1 VQASLDHAHIFSSD
15 LAATLGF
22 FVDLL
27 GAQIVWDE
35 EAAGTRTVRLGLGS
49 SFLHVYDQPPKGER
63 GGAVHH
69 LGVATDDLLALV
81 ESMKQKGYVFRN
93 AIHDEP
99 KFRYVMVAAPDGLLV
114 ELFQS
119 KEPRRWQLP
128 PEVFPD
134 ATS

>member
-1 VQASLDHAHIFSSD
+1 VQVSLDHVHIFSSD

-27 GAQIVWDE
+27 GAEIVWDE
-35 EAAGTRTVRLGLGS
+35 EAAVSPSLRLRRGT
-49 SFLHVYDQPPKGER
+49 SFLHVYDQPPNGER

-93 AIHDEP
+93 SIRDEP
-99 KFRYVMVAAPDGLLV
+99 KFRYVMVAAPDGVLV

-119 KEPRRWQLP
+119 KEPSRWQLP
-128 PEVFPD
+128 PEAFLD
-134 ATS
+134 AAS

>member
-1 VQASLDHAHIFSSD
+1 VQISLDHAHIFSSN

-27 GAQIVWDE
+27 GAEVVWDE
-35 EAAGTRTVRLGLGS
+35 EAAGTRSLRLRLGNG
-49 SFLHVYDQPPKGER
+49 FLHVYDQPPKGER

-69 LGVATDDLLALV
+69 LGVATDDLDALV
-81 ESMKQKGYVFRN
+81 ERMKKKGFAFR
-93 AIHDEP
+93 HSVRDEP

-119 KEPRRWQLP
+119 KEPRRWQMP
-128 PEVFPD
+128 P
-134 ATS
+134 AT